1 MGSELKQDLVY
12 MKMLSITNEFL
23 KDPIAVYF
31 TDPISQDD
39 EFAAEYFDII
49 KHPMDLKTL
58 KRNLMDNR
66 YSSIN
71 EWAKDFNLIFENAI
85 TYNGEGNLISGSARY
100 LQKKFSKKFNDLIYQ
115 NSQVFEAKLIE
126 LRNKLAILL
135 SSPPANSKMKGAPQ
149 NIDIPVTPYTN
160 EKLKALMNQLNSV
173 TNEKILIKI
182 KEILEI
188 SGSDSQNTINVNLS
202 RLGRG
207 KLQKLENLLNSAEAQ
222 KSKEKEKQQQNPEDI
237 SNPPDAVIN
246 PQTELQPES
255 TSTDQIEN
263 FEIPELPIM

>member
-1 MGSELKQDLVY
+1 MIKHLSKSGEKLICVTFSISQIYCFHGILIFLNAYYMDILSVKKKSILSKEFLLNQKIKIKKEKMGSELKQDLVY

-100 LQKKFSKKFNDLIYQ
+100 LQKKFSKK
-115 NSQVFEAKLIE
+115 
-126 LRNKLAILL
+126 
-135 SSPPANSKMKGAPQ
+135 
-149 NIDIPVTPYTN
+149 
-160 EKLKALMNQLNSV
+160 LK
-173 TNEKILIKI
+173 E
-182 KEILEI
+182 
-188 SGSDSQNTINVNLS
+188 
-202 RLGRG
+202 RL
-207 KLQKLENLLNSAEAQ
+207 KH
-222 KSKEKEKQQQNPEDI
+222 
-237 SNPPDAVIN
+237 
-246 PQTELQPES
+246 
-255 TSTDQIEN
+255 
-263 FEIPELPIM
+263 